1 MKKIKQLAAVI
12 AVSGMLTACS
22 STPMPQELEY
32 KVVCFDKENPAPF
45 ERKLN
50 ELAGEGWTNN
60 GPVAGEGSDVYG
72 NTCTFFI
79 FQRKKAGQ

>member
-22 STPMPQELEY
+22 LTPSPQELEY
-32 KVVCFDKENPAPF
+32 KVICFDKESPWNF

-60 GPVAGEGSDVYG
+60 GPVDGEGTDFDG